1 MKMKKEHQE
10 ELRLL
15 IEEVLARAGEE
26 NVKNY
31 ILDLHLDKNIKDIK
45 VRFVWDVFRGISPA
59 KRCAFIVK
67 AYEYLHDNHVN
78 TALMAI
84 IGDKFDD
91 VLYRK
96 G

>member
-10 ELRLL
+10 ELKLL
-15 IEEVLARAGEE
+15 IEEVLARVGEE

-45 VRFVWDVFRGISPA
+45 VRFVWDVFHGISPA

-67 AYEYLHDNHVN
+67 AYEYLNDNHVN

-84 IGDKFDD
+84 IGDRFDD